1 MRARC
6 VALLL
11 MSFFLPA
18 VAEETSSMASLAEGA
33 VLAAIK
39 PLQTRK
45 IQLEKRL
52 GDLEVRQES
61 AQGLAEVIA
70 MQKETDQL
78 IQELDDLLQQIRAL
92 GIQVAKLKDK
102 GLLEENGE
110 ESIEDDEAAGEILL
124 VDLVDEET
132 EEYSSEEVSQE
143 LAESENQE
151 LVFLVD
157 NASSLDDLGS
167 LTQVVEVIEVVEIAE
182 DQDVQ
187 VGDTREYI
195 DKEGNLVTET
205 VIEVEEENEYYESD
219 EWYFED
225 PDADYLQRV
234 RYQIAYNK
242 DEIRN
247 FEESQIQEGLSVADG
262 KVQKYR
268 QDAAA
273 FAQGMSSFAQGLSQV
288 QQQMYEQDQR
298 MADLR
303 KASEQRQRELQESI
317 RAANAVRDRAVAAS
331 RSQMGQ
337 GPYPIL
343 DPYST
348 PSGKPGAYASTT
360 NQPRSQ
366 APSAAQAQAKPSE
379 SIPTGTGF
387 SISNNS
393 ASPSGSVRNSSE
405 VREDKEEPKA
415 EMAHMWEI
423 CNPDRTHCYGR
434 AWEKPCPS
442 KGRTQPYRMDGQKV
456 YVRDTAW
463 LDNWKK
469 AFESPDW
476 SKDNDYAPGFGLAY
490 SGHYDYP
497 ENCLD

>member
-6 VALLL
+6 IALLL

-18 VAEETSSMASLAEGA
+18 MAEETSSVASRAEGA
-33 VLAAIK
+33 VLAALK

-52 GDLEVRQES
+52 GDLESRQES
-61 AQGLAEVIA
+61 ARGLAEVIA

-92 GIQVAKLKDK
+92 GIQVAKLRDN

-110 ESIEDDEAAGEILL
+110 ESTEDGEVAGEMLL

-132 EEYSSEEVSQE
+132 EEYGSEEEPQD
-143 LAESENQE
+143 LGESENQE

-157 NASSLDDLGS
+157 NALSLDDLGT
-167 LTQVVEVIEVVEIAE
+167 LTQVVEVIEVVEIAD

-195 DKEGNLVTET
+195 DEEGNFVTET

-247 FEESQIQEGLSVADG
+247 FEDSQIQEGLSVADG
-262 KVQKYR
+262 KVQRYR

-273 FAQGMSSFAQGLSQV
+273 LAQGISSFAQGLNQV

-298 MADLR
+298 MADLQ
-303 KASEQRQRELQESI
+303 KASEQRERELQESI
-317 RAANAVRDRAVAAS
+317 RAANAVREQAAAAS

-348 PSGKPGAYASTT
+348 PTRNPGASANSVSQSKPKFQVQEQPEEKQSTAIGSGVKNCNMQGCIANWEKSPGAGADELVEFYEICPPGSTRGDCGRLRYAS
-360 NQPRSQ
+360 
-366 APSAAQAQAKPSE
+366 A
-379 SIPTGTGF
+379 F
-387 SISNNS
+387 
-393 ASPSGSVRNSSE
+393 
-405 VREDKEEPKA
+405 
-415 EMAHMWEI
+415 
-423 CNPDRTHCYGR
+423 
-434 AWEKPCPS
+434 EKPCPATE
-442 KGRTQPYRMDGQKV
+442 RTYAYSINGQTV
-456 YVRDTAW
+456 FITDIEVAR
-463 LDNWKK
+463 LDSFQDRFG
-469 AFESPDW
+469 ADFAAEYPEHQ
-476 SKDNDYAPGFGLAY
+476 PGFILVSHGR
-490 SGHYDYP
+490 SGY
-497 ENCLD
+497 ETNCF

>member
-6 VALLL
+6 IALLL

-18 VAEETSSMASLAEGA
+18 IAEETSSVASRAEGA
-33 VLAAIK
+33 VLAALK

-52 GDLEVRQES
+52 GDLESRQES
-61 AQGLAEVIA
+61 ARGLAEVIA

-92 GIQVAKLKDK
+92 GIQVAKLRDN
-102 GLLEENGE
+102 GLLEDNGE
-110 ESIEDDEAAGEILL
+110 ESTENDEAAGEMLL
-124 VDLVDEET
+124 VDLIDEET
-132 EEYSSEEVSQE
+132 EEYGSEEEPQD

-151 LVFLVD
+151 LIFLVD
-157 NASSLDDLGS
+157 NALSLDDLGS
-167 LTQVVEVIEVVEIAE
+167 LTQVTEVTEVVEIAD

-195 DKEGNLVTET
+195 DEEGNFVTET

-225 PDADYLQRV
+225 PDSDYLKRV

-247 FEESQIQEGLSVADG
+247 FEDSQIQEGLRVADG

-273 FAQGMSSFAQGLSQV
+273 LAQGISSFAQGLNQV

-303 KASEQRQRELQESI
+303 KASEQRQREIQESI
-317 RAANAVRDRAVAAS
+317 RAANAVREQAAAAS

-348 PSGKPGAYASTT
+348 PSRNPGAYASTT

-366 APSAAQAQAKPSE
+366 APSDAQAQAKPSK
-379 SIPTGTGF
+379 STPIGRGF
-387 SISNNS
+387 SISGNS
-393 ASPSGSVRNSSE
+393 GTGGKSPEGSTDQVIIYEICHSSRVNKRLSLCSMQAGNVGSVIE
-405 VREDKEEPKA
+405 AYD
-415 EMAHMWEI
+415 
-423 CNPDRTHCYGR
+423 
-434 AWEKPCPS
+434 KPCLRGEFTFDDY
-442 KGRTQPYRMDGQKV
+442 KHPYQIDGKTV
-456 YVRDTAW
+456 YVSYLAVE
-463 LDNWKK
+463 KFPE
-469 AFESPDW
+469 APPDYVLIERGRIPFW
-476 SKDNDYAPGFGLAY
+476 RQCY
-490 SGHYDYP
+490 
-497 ENCLD
+497 

>member
-52 GDLEVRQES
+52 GDLESRQES
-61 AQGLAEVIA
+61 ARGLAEVIA

-110 ESIEDDEAAGEILL
+110 ESIEGDEAAGEMLL
-124 VDLVDEET
+124 VALVDEET
-132 EEYSSEEVSQE
+132 EEYGSEEEPQE

-157 NASSLDDLGS
+157 NALSLDDLGS

-195 DKEGNLVTET
+195 DEEGNFVTET
-205 VIEVEEENEYYESD
+205 VIAVEEENEYYESD
-219 EWYFED
+219 EWYFEE

-298 MADLR
+298 MADMR

-317 RAANAVRDRAVAAS
+317 RAANAVRERAVAAS

-360 NQPRSQ
+360 NQPGSQ
-366 APSAAQAQAKPSE
+366 APSVAQVQAKPSN
-379 SIPTGTGF
+379 STPIGRGF
-387 SISNNS
+387 SISENS
-393 ASPSGSVRNSSE
+393 GTGGKSPEGSTDQVIAYEICHPRRVTKSLSLCSMQAGSVGYLFDAFDRPCL
-405 VREDKEEPKA
+405 RDKFMEDDYKYP
-415 EMAHMWEI
+415 WQI
-423 CNPDRTHCYGR
+423 
-434 AWEKPCPS
+434 
-442 KGRTQPYRMDGQKV
+442 DGKTV
-456 YVRDTAW
+456 YVNDFAVEKFPEAPPDYVLIEIDRI
-463 LDNWKK
+463 
-469 AFESPDW
+469 AFSRMC
-476 SKDNDYAPGFGLAY
+476 Y
-490 SGHYDYP
+490 
-497 ENCLD
+497 

>member
-1 MRARC
+1 VRARC

-52 GDLEVRQES
+52 GDLESRQES
-61 AQGLAEVIA
+61 ARGLAEVIA

-110 ESIEDDEAAGEILL
+110 ESIEDDEAAGEMLL

-132 EEYSSEEVSQE
+132 EEYGSEEEPQE

-157 NASSLDDLGS
+157 NALSLDDLGS

-195 DKEGNLVTET
+195 DEEGNFVTET
-205 VIEVEEENEYYESD
+205 VIAVEEENEYYESD

-298 MADLR
+298 MADMR

-317 RAANAVRDRAVAAS
+317 RAANAVRERAVAAS

-348 PSGKPGAYASTT
+348 PSGKPGA
-360 NQPRSQ
+360 
-366 APSAAQAQAKPSE
+366 
-379 SIPTGTGF
+379 
-387 SISNNS
+387 
-393 ASPSGSVRNSSE
+393 
-405 VREDKEEPKA
+405 
-415 EMAHMWEI
+415 
-423 CNPDRTHCYGR
+423 
-434 AWEKPCPS
+434 
-442 KGRTQPYRMDGQKV
+442 
-456 YVRDTAW
+456 
-463 LDNWKK
+463 
-469 AFESPDW
+469 
-476 SKDNDYAPGFGLAY
+476 
-490 SGHYDYP
+490 
-497 ENCLD
+497 